1 MSNIKKFI
9 DKIATLDS
17 RQAREVILPMSEAK
31 QLRDEIAKLLVDQ
44 VNQNS
49 EQKIEVVM
57 TGGKW

>member
-31 QLRDEIAKLLVDQ
+31 QLRDEISKLLIDQ
-44 VNQNS
+44 VNQTS

-57 TGGKW
+57 NGGKW